1 MKHKIQI
8 FIILFY
14 LLTPSIYSQKNML
27 ATLGQTNM
35 GTNPEINTAETP
47 IKIRIIKSYH
57 VVENVNAVFGGHK
70 TTYTVSQLS
79 MVNKYDLGPNNTR
92 IVTPIYVEIYVT
104 SQYLKKLETD
114 SINSNLKK
122 SGISVKSEKI
132 NKVAISPEIQ
142 SIKKNRLSI
151 KNSDINIP
159 SKKVV
164 FNKSELVKNK
174 SAASIENSKIGIL
187 NSSDSSIKNTI
198 EESQILSSNKNSPTT
213 SINLK
218 RTNGTAYIDLVKTY
232 ERIAIKGYR
241 TEDML
246 KKIANAFFYD
256 GEFEKSAKWF
266 EELFKLNTNLEP
278 EYYYRY
284 SKSLSAINENAK
296 ADQIMQLFK
305 EKQKLNQSI
314 NEKP

>member
-14 LLTPSIYSQKNML
+14 LLTPSIYSQKNIL
-27 ATLGQTNM
+27 AALGQTNM
-35 GTNPEINTAETP
+35 GTNPEIDTAETP
-47 IKIRIIKSYH
+47 IKLRIIKSYH
-57 VVENVNAVFGGHK
+57 VVENVNAAFGGHK

-132 NKVAISPEIQ
+132 NKVAISPEIR
-142 SIKKNRLSI
+142 SIKKNQLLI
-151 KNSDINIP
+151 KNSDINIA

-187 NSSDSSIKNTI
+187 NSSDSSI
-198 EESQILSSNKNSPTT
+198 KNSPTT

-314 NEKP
+314 NEEP